1 MDWWDRPVA
10 KAYRVRQENRVPDQ
24 RGHLALPDREEMSE
38 VLDLKVWRV
47 SLDHKDC
54 VVLLEPSDCQDPQD
68 RLVHQELLDPKDLEV
83 IPVSVADKVLLV
95 PLAQLAQLVLEAR
108 LDRQDQ
114 PDFPDQ
120 MDHLVQKVHKASGA
134 RVDRLASLV
143 SPVIPDQ
150 LDPQACQDL
159 AVLLA
164 SPDRLDLMAQ

>member
-1 MDWWDRPVA
+1 MDWRDRPVA
-10 KAYRVRQENRVPDQ
+10 KAYRVRQENRVPD
-24 RGHLALPDREEMSE
+24 RWGHLALPDQEEMSE
-38 VLDLKVWRV
+38 ELDLKARSV

-54 VVLLEPSDCQDPQD
+54 VVLLEPLDCQDPQD

-83 IPVSVADKVLLV
+83 IPVSVVDKVQLV
-95 PLAQLAQLVLEAR
+95 PQAQLAQLVLEAR
-108 LDRQDQ
+108 LDSRDQ
-114 PDFPDQ
+114 PDLPDQ
-120 MDHLVQKVHKASGA
+120 LDHLVQSAHKASGA

-164 SPDRLDLMAQ
+164 SPDR